1 MDTEAPQSQSTLVHL
16 QAGQRP
22 QTNLSKASKVLPSS
36 TQPGSISYVNSLDGA
51 GNQGTASQ
59 EYGTSVAFDNL
70 LMAQRNDQKN
80 QKTTILRGEHG
91 DSIDIQIEN
100 KDIKANHKSVEMS
113 PLSI

>member
-1 MDTEAPQSQSTLVHL
+1 M
-16 QAGQRP
+16 
-22 QTNLSKASKVLPSS
+22 
-36 TQPGSISYVNSLDGA
+36 NSLAEGADNQDNELGADGY
-51 GNQGTASQ
+51 NR
-59 EYGTSVAFDNL
+59 SVTFDNL
-70 LMAQRNDQKN
+70 HGFLPKDQKD